1 MLRTLNYT
9 GRIKINRTQA
19 VFSINS
25 QKEACPNFDVALS
38 LDEDEFPS
46 DAKVY
51 IEAYYQQTQQRFDFG
66 TISQTKPPVNRDL
79 NEIDLSGPTL
89 FRVLVVDETGNH
101 GLLLGS
107 GSQFKAKD
115 DGADEHRTSLLSVR
129 SFDMGE
135 VPWRLNIANN
145 LEPELLLNSK
155 LGNPI
160 EKIKSDATFQALVLP
175 SVLREILSYYLWNE
189 EGIDDN
195 DACRRW
201 FTYAELLGDKKPTT
215 DDPSDLTDWI
225 NNVIREFCEQFSL
238 VGSLF
243 PESGE

>member
-1 MLRTLNYT
+1 M
-9 GRIKINRTQA
+9 
-19 VFSINS
+19 
-25 QKEACPNFDVALS
+25 D
-38 LDEDEFPS
+38 
-46 DAKVY
+46 
-51 IEAYYQQTQQRFDFG
+51 
-66 TISQTKPPVNRDL
+66 
-79 NEIDLSGPTL
+79 EIDLSGPTL
-89 FRVLVVDETGNH
+89 FRVLVVDETGSH

-107 GSQFKAKD
+107 GSRFPAKA

-129 SFDMGE
+129 SYDMGE
-135 VPWRLNIANN
+135 VPWRLDIANN

-189 EGIDDN
+189 DGIEDN

-201 FTYAELLGDKKPTT
+201 FAYAELLGDKKPVT
-215 DDPSDLTDWI
+215 DDPSDLTEWI

-238 VGSLF
+238 IGGLSRENNKH
-243 PESGE
+243 ESSAAYRFRVIRV